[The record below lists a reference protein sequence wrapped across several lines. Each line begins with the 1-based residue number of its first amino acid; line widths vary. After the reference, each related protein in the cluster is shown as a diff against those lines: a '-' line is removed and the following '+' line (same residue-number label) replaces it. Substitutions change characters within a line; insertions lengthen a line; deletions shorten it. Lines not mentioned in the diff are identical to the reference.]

1 MNLNTLIVIL
11 TAVILLVIG
20 AVLAYVFYF
29 RQRTRRLKDDFGRE
43 YDRTVGEVGNRK
55 KAEERLE
62 DRQERIE
69 SVQIRE
75 LHSDE
80 REQFLEKWKMLQTS
94 FVDNPRSEVKEAD
107 RLITEIMLARGYP
120 MAQFDQRAENLSV
133 NHPEI
138 VSQYREAHSIADKNR
153 QSEASTE
160 ELRQAMLKYRLL
172 INTLLDVQTSEETEP
187 KRTVSQ

>member
-1 MNLNTLIVIL
+1 MNLNIIVIL
-11 TAVILLVIG
+11 TVVILLVIG

-138 VSQYREAHSIADKNR
+138 VSQYREAHSIADKNQ

-172 INTLLDVQTSEETEP
+172 INTLLDIQTSEETEP